1 MDFEIKSTKAS
12 IEDFKES
19 ILWQDMLV
27 EMDLWIESLQSNDEI
42 TGSIIDGNLNSGAA
56 LAKLGYVKGC
66 REAVGR
72 FKQILDILLNN
83 KEEKQNDFRCVE
95 TE

>member
-19 ILWQDMLV
+19 ILWQDMLT
-27 EMDLWIESLQSNDEI
+27 ELDLWLMSLKSGDEV
-42 TGSIIDGNLNSGAA
+42 TGMIIDNNMSSAA
-56 LAKLGYVKGC
+56 GLTLLGYNKGC

-83 KEEKQNDFRCVE
+83 KEEKQNDSRCDE
-95 TE
+95 TD